1 MDVEH
6 LADYPKRPDSAHT
19 TIKIPSQE
27 HITII
32 EDTRFF
38 RSGSEDSKESIDEQ
52 PKKPPRTN
60 RIMTSGIY
68 QWIVKQCNAS
78 DNRYAFQMGIAFIAA
93 SMFVIITPLSKIFN
107 NAFWIGVSVVTV
119 LDNTVGGFLN
129 LSLQRLLGT
138 IIGGV
143 SSIAIMTITRAIFH
157 PEWNVKAEV
166 LLCVLMFVQIFCIA
180 KIKMM
185 PDMAYAG
192 SIGLLTTVIILLSGY
207 SELTHNRLS
216 YTAELG
222 LWRTLNLIMGIVI
235 ALLVSLLVFPLKAS
249 SVMRKNLGKAME
261 DAANLYQKSSE
272 FYLDFNKVTSKE
284 PLEEKMNFGNQER
297 PSFIASFFNKPISNP
312 SEPIT
317 QSMEDHNPI
326 WTHETITKISDQAF
340 DVMAKLQTESARLRN
355 VSNECYTQSVF
366 RIFGGKEHC
375 KRHMRRARRYNDA
388 IEAMKRITWPLVSF
402 RLLLPLISM
411 SQANQRLEHFQG
423 DKSNDFTALQ
433 DRITPTK
440 ETLESFYDSLRV
452 MHKLGSILKNYRQ
465 SLSEFSEDWVEI
477 DRMTASG
484 NQHIQRELR
493 QIVKQCVDY
502 KELDGLQTLSYYGFL
517 VRCAMIWDGLKTVT
531 EKLSPLNGTLSRTS
545 SMGFNGSLPNRENIP
560 APE

>member
-1 MDVEH
+1 M
-6 LADYPKRPDSAHT
+6 HT
-19 TIKIPSQE
+19 TIKLPNQE

-32 EDTRFF
+32 EHAQLYY
-38 RSGSEDSKESIDEQ
+38 SGSEDSTKSIDEQ
-52 PKKPPRTN
+52 PKKPSKLEKTK
-60 RIMTSGIY
+60 TSKVY
-68 QWIVKQCNAS
+68 RWIAKQCNAA

-93 SMFVIITPLSKIFN
+93 AMFVIIPPLSDVFN
-107 NAFWIGVSVVTV
+107 NAFWIGISVVTV

-166 LLCVLMFVQIFCIA
+166 LLCVLMFIQIFLIA

-185 PDMAYAG
+185 PNMAYAG

-207 SELTHNRLS
+207 SELTQNRLS

-261 DAANLYQKSSE
+261 DAADLYQKSSG
-272 FYLDFNKVTSKE
+272 FYL
-284 PLEEKMNFGNQER
+284 NFGGATTDADSESSENRSQGQPQININFSDKHGPNQSAR
-297 PSFIASFFNKPISNP
+297 AN
-312 SEPIT
+312 
-317 QSMEDHNPI
+317 QSMDDQNPI
-326 WTHETITKISDQAF
+326 WTHETVTEVSDQAF
-340 DVMAKLQTESARLRN
+340 EVMAKLQAESARLRN
-355 VSNECYTQSVF
+355 VSNESYTQSVF
-366 RIFGGKEHC
+366 RIFGGREHC
-375 KRHMRRARRYNDA
+375 RRHRRRARRYNDA
-388 IEAMKRITWPLVSF
+388 IEAMKRIAWPLVSF
-402 RLLLPLISM
+402 RLLLPLISI
-411 SQANQRLEHFQG
+411 SQTNQRLDHLEG
-423 DKSNDFTALQ
+423 DKSNGFNDLQ
-433 DRITPTK
+433 SRITPTK
-440 ETLESFYDSLRV
+440 ETLESFYDSLKV
-452 MHKLGSILKNYRQ
+452 MYTLGRILKSYRQ
-465 SLSEFSEDWVEI
+465 SLSDFSEDWVEI
-477 DRMTASG
+477 DRMTAHG
-484 NQHIQRELR
+484 NQHIQRELS
-493 QIVKQCVDY
+493 QIVKQCVNSQ
-502 KELDGLQTLSYYGFL
+502 EIDGLQALSYYGFL

-545 SMGFNGSLPNRENIP
+545 SMGLGASLPNRDNVP